1 MRAVHDREL
10 QANRELTNQ
19 ISAANLQIEQTEQR
33 RRNAEQAEQDAERI
47 ADIVRTPFETLLD
60 DINEIQDVF
69 ENTETLDLDVRDE
82 AIDDLLD
89 KFEQAELS
97 QRQLQALNTSNI
109 DATSLQAGELQ
120 NEIRTSFAIE
130 TNQAEVVSAVDRMRE
145 EISRQLRGDRQNI
158 TVNVTR
164 PRVFN
169 LPLN

>member
-89 KFEQAELS
+89 K
-97 QRQLQALNTSNI
+97 I
-109 DATSLQAGELQ
+109 C
-120 NEIRTSFAIE
+120 
-130 TNQAEVVSAVDRMRE
+130 
-145 EISRQLRGDRQNI
+145 
-158 TVNVTR
+158 
-164 PRVFN
+164 
-169 LPLN
+169 